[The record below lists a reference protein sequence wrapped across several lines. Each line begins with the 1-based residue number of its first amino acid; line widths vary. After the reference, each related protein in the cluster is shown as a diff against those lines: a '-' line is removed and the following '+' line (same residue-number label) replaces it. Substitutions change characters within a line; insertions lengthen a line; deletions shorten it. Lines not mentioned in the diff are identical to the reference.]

1 MRMAPRDRW
10 TRRVRA
16 RWSGGVMK
24 IGVLGGGQLGLMLAE
39 AGEPLGLSFRFLDP
53 SPHAPA
59 GRQRELVVAAF
70 DDLDAIGRFTEGLD
84 LVTFEFENV
93 CSRAAEAL
101 TRRVAVRPGVRS
113 LAISQDRRIE
123 KEFLQACGIPVPR
136 FEAVSSLEE
145 LRTSLQSVG
154 TPAILKT
161 RRLGYDG
168 RGQRRIGGPEEAEAA
183 WEAIGGAACVLEEQ
197 VRFRRELSVIVA
209 RSLDGLVVAWPPI
222 ENRHEGGILRR
233 SLAPAPDLE
242 PTVAGDACGHAIRL
256 AERLGHFG
264 VLALELFEAADGTL
278 LANEFAPRVHNSG
291 HWTIEGSATSQFEN
305 HLRAILGWP
314 LGSTESRGVA
324 AMVNLIGACPPTE
337 RLLGIGAA
345 KVHLYGKA
353 PREGRKLGHVTI
365 VGSAAEAVS
374 AAGQIEE
381 WQRES
386 PAAAGDPR

>member
-1 MRMAPRDRW
+1 M
-10 TRRVRA
+10 T
-16 RWSGGVMK
+16 

-53 SPHAPA
+53 APEAPA

-70 DDLDAIGRFTEGLD
+70 DDLEAIARFTEGLD

-93 CSRAAEAL
+93 CRHAAETL

-113 LAISQDRRIE
+113 LEISQDRSLE
-123 KEFLQACGIPVPR
+123 KAFLEECGIPVPR
-136 FEAVSSLEE
+136 HAKAASLAE
-145 LRTSLQSVG
+145 LRQAIETVG

-161 RRLGYDG
+161 RRFGYDG
-168 RGQRRIGGPEEAEAA
+168 RGQARIDRPEDAEAA
-183 WEAIGGAACVLEEQ
+183 WAAVAGVPCVLEER

-209 RSLDGLVVAWPPI
+209 RSIDGSTAAWPPI

-233 SLAPAPDLE
+233 SVAPAPGLSE
-242 PTVAGDACGHAIRL
+242 ATAARAAGHALAL

-314 LGSTESRGVA
+314 LGDTASRGVA
-324 AMVNLIGACPPTE
+324 AMVNLVGRCPPAPQ
-337 RLLGIGAA
+337 LLGIPAA

-353 PREGRKLGHVTI
+353 SREGRKLGHVTV
-365 VGSAAEAVS
+365 VGEAEATL
-374 AAGQIEE
+374 
-381 WQRES
+381 
-386 PAAAGDPR
+386 AAADRIEAIVRG

>member
-1 MRMAPRDRW
+1 MRAGR
-10 TRRVRA
+10 
-16 RWSGGVMK
+16 SGGAMR

-53 SPHAPA
+53 SPHSPA

-101 TRRVAVRPGVRS
+101 TSRVAVRPGVRS

-123 KEFLQACGIPVPR
+123 KEFLVECGIPVPR

-145 LRTSLQSVG
+145 LRAALRSVG

-168 RGQRRIGGPEEAEAA
+168 RGQRRIGGLEEAEAA
-183 WEAIGGAACVLEEQ
+183 WEAVGGAACVLEEQ

-209 RSLDGLVVAWPPI
+209 RSVDGSVVAWPPI

-233 SLAPAPDLE
+233 SLAPAPDLD
-242 PTVAGDACGHAIRL
+242 PQVAALACSHAMRL

-264 VLALELFEAADGTL
+264 VLALELFEAGDGTL

-314 LGSTESRGVA
+314 LGSTESRGAA
-324 AMVNLIGACPPTE
+324 AMVNLIGACPPTQQ
-337 RLLGIGAA
+337 LLRIGAA

-353 PREGRKLGHVTI
+353 PREGRKLGHVTV
-365 VGSAAEAVS
+365 VGSASEAIAGAE
-374 AAGQIEE
+374 QIERR
-381 WQRES
+381 QREWR
-386 PAAAGDPR
+386 AAAGEPR